1 MIKSPAFHKKKAVE
15 SFKNF
20 EICKKKMYLIGQLQS
35 DGQCKQQA
43 GNSLL
48 LTLPHYFG
56 MAKSVLTTLQ
66 LK

>member
-1 MIKSPAFHKKKAVE
+1 
-15 SFKNF
+15 
-20 EICKKKMYLIGQLQS
+20 MYLIGQLQS